1 MNPILI
7 VLPILTIL
15 MFDLGLTLRVA
26 DFAMLKRAPIAV
38 TAGLLGQILFLPAIA
53 LLLIW
58 TFGLSGHL
66 ALGLM
71 LIACCPGGSSSN
83 VFSALAGGDVALS
96 VSLTAFSSVITL
108 ATMPL
113 LLGSMVDLPLFNLIM
128 QNVVL
133 VLVPVGIGMFVAV
146 FRPAAAAGI
155 HSVVS
160 RLAFPALML
169 LITVFFLAHRATI
182 IANFSVV
189 GPVVFLLL
197 VLAMGAVAL
206 LAFVCRLDS
215 VRRRTLVIEVGMQ
228 NSAQAIALAASPL
241 VFADNTLAIPAIV
254 YALLMNV
261 VLLAYVA
268 WFRYFMPRLTK
279 TVA

>member
-1 MNPILI
+1 MNPVLI

-26 DFAMLKRAPIAV
+26 DFAMLKRSPLAV
-38 TAGLLGQILFLPAIA
+38 TAGLVGQIICLPTVA
-53 LLLIW
+53 LVLTW
-58 TFGLSGHL
+58 AFGLPSHL

-83 VFSALAGGDVALS
+83 VFSALAHGDVALS

-108 ATMPL
+108 LTMPL
-113 LLGSMVDLPLFNLIM
+113 LLGGLVEFPLFNLVM

-133 VLVPVGIGMFVAV
+133 VLVPVGMGMLTAEFWP
-146 FRPAAAAGI
+146 RAAARI
-155 HSVVS
+155 HSVVG

-169 LITVFFLAHRATI
+169 IITVFFVVHHTTI
-182 IANFSVV
+182 FHNFSQV
-189 GPVVFLLL
+189 GPAVTSMLL
-197 VLAMGAVAL
+197 LAMGAGAL
-206 LAFVCRLDS
+206 IARVCGLDS

-241 VFADNTLAIPAIV
+241 VFDDDTLAIPAIV
-254 YALLMNV
+254 YALMMNV
-261 VLLAYVA
+261 VLLCYVA
-268 WFRYFMPRLTK
+268 YYRYLKPRLTK
-279 TVA
+279 SAL

>member
-26 DFAMLKRAPIAV
+26 DFAMLKRNPTAV
-38 TAGLLGQILFLPAIA
+38 TAGLMGQILFLPAIA
-53 LLLIW
+53 ALLSW
-58 TFGLSGHL
+58 AFGLPDHL

-108 ATMPL
+108 VTMPL
-113 LLGSMVDLPLFNLIM
+113 FLGGMVELPLFNLIM
-128 QNVVL
+128 QNIVL
-133 VLVPVGIGMFVAV
+133 VLVPVAVGMLVAA
-146 FRPAAAAGI
+146 FRPRAAAGI
-155 HSVVS
+155 HSVV
-160 RLAFPALML
+160 RHFAFPALML
-169 LITVFFLAHRATI
+169 LITIFFIAHRVTI
-182 IANFSVV
+182 IENFPIV
-189 GPVVFLLL
+189 GPVVLALL
-197 VLAMGAVAL
+197 VVAMCAGAL
-206 LAFVCRLDS
+206 LAVSFRLDS

-241 VFADNTLAIPAIV
+241 VFADDTLAVPAIV

-268 WFRYFMPRLTK
+268 YFRYFAPRLTK
-279 TVA
+279 ALP